1 MYDRDRREL
10 VANRSFFYMAHFS
23 RFVPVGSRRFLT
35 SRYTDDLEAVGFLR
49 PDGSRALVVLNR
61 HAGPRKF
68 LVSEGAFT
76 AECKAAGHSITTLVW
91 DEDEVRE
98 G

>member
-1 MYDRDRREL
+1 M
-10 VANRSFFYMAHFS
+10 
-23 RFVPVGSRRFLT
+23 
-35 SRYTDDLEAVGFLR
+35 GFLR

-61 HAGPRKF
+61 HARPRKF

>member
-23 RFVPVGSRRFLT
+23 RFVTVGSRRFLT
-35 SRYTDDLEAVGFLR
+35 SRYTDDLETVGFLR
-49 PDGSRALVVLNR
+49 PDGSHALVVLNR
-61 HAGPRKF
+61 HARPRKF